1 MVEEEPEQEDR
12 RVTDKQNIKSSCNF
26 PFRDT
31 ERLFNKIIYFLFA
44 GNKLALKKMKDDKT

>member
-12 RVTDKQNIKSSCNF
+12 RVTDKQNMMSSCNF

-31 ERLFNKIIYFLFA
+31 ERLLKYFIFCFA